1 MLVLLKAQLSFP
13 HSASNRYWNLAATIN
28 IFDGIK
34 TFYMSKNVPLELAE
48 LKRRREAFMKT
59 LKGDTKNISLLDKSA
74 LWITNKVGSMGFF
87 VIIFI
92 WTACW
97 LSWNIFAPKNVRFDP
112 YPAFVLWLFI
122 SNLIQLFLMPLIMIG
137 QNLQSRHADIRA
149 ETDLKINELADI
161 ENETIL
167 IHLENQNEMILQILK
182 NIESA
187 SSRTESK

>member
-1 MLVLLKAQLSFP
+1 MPQDIPLK
-13 HSASNRYWNLAATIN
+13 
-28 IFDGIK
+28 
-34 TFYMSKNVPLELAE
+34 LEE

-59 LKGDTKNISLLDKSA
+59 LKGDAKHISVLDKLA

-87 VIIFI
+87 VIIFF
-92 WTACW
+92 WTTTW
-97 LSWNIFAPKNVRFDP
+97 LGWNIFAPENTRFDP

-122 SNLIQLFLMPLIMIG
+122 SNMIQLFLMPLIMIG
-137 QNLQSRHADIRA
+137 QNLQSSHADVRA

-182 NIESA
+182 NIESTKKHTG
-187 SSRTESK
+187 SE